1 MFKIHDRNYQMKLLC
16 VNEHMEV
23 PDYSTVNLEEK
34 KFDTAGLLYIL
45 DGDRKDVSHALV
57 YHS

>member
-1 MFKIHDRNYQMKLLC
+1 MKLLC

-23 PDYSTVNLEEK
+23 PDYSTINLEEK
-34 KFDTAGLLYIL
+34 KFDTVGLLYIL